1 MFLFSVVFLY
11 VEDADDDDDDDDDLC
26 YDGKKESPS

>member
-11 VEDADDDDDDDDDLC
+11 VEDADDDDDDDLC

>member
-11 VEDADDDDDDDDDLC
+11 MEDADDDDDDDDPC

>member
-1 MFLFSVVFLY
+1 MFLFSVVFLF
-11 VEDADDDDDDDDDLC
+11 VEDADDDDDLC